1 MNKGMAIGAV
11 IVLLIIIAGGAYVL
25 TMNKGAASYTST
37 VAAST
42 SVPYSNVTTT
52 VAASGTVT
60 TSVLPSNIVVPSN
73 SSNGTYAVEF
83 ATSNTYGTYLTNS
96 TGYTLYID
104 TSDVANS
111 GTSSCTASCANVWP
125 PFYPANLTIQPGFNA
140 TWFGIINR
148 TGGKSMQVTYKGQ
161 PLYFYNGD
169 SKPGAITGNGAGT
182 FVVANK

>member
-1 MNKGMAIGAV
+1 MAIGAV
-11 IVLLIIIAGGAYVL
+11 IVLLIIIAGAAYVL
-25 TMNKGAASYTST
+25 TMNKSAAVVST
-37 VAAST
+37 TIAATT
-42 SVPYSNVTTT
+42 SVSANTTT

-60 TSVLPSNIVVPSN
+60 TSVTPANLITPAN
-73 SSNGTYAVEF
+73 STNGTYAVEF

-125 PFYPANLTIQPGFNA
+125 PFYPANLTVEPGFNA